1 MTSAR
6 DVDVDAVVSYSG
18 ELDAGD
24 ADWVDEITLALDRGA
39 RRLVVDLVDVTFI
52 DSSVVRSLVQAYRRV
67 GRDGWVRL
75 VYTHN
80 IIRRVIE
87 VCGLADVLPQYTT
100 VDAARRGAP
109 SRLHPEDPPPDGT
122 RRRRDEDRTGASTDR
137 GTV

>member
-1 MTSAR
+1 MTSAH
-6 DVDVDAVVSYSG
+6 DAEVVVSFSG

-24 ADWVDEITLALDRGA
+24 ADWVDEITMALDAGA

-67 GRDGWVRL
+67 GRDGWVRI

-87 VCGLADVLPQYTT
+87 VCGLADALPQYTT
-100 VDAARRGAP
+100 VDAALRGAP
-109 SRLHPEDPPPDGT
+109 SRLHPDDPPPDGT
-122 RRRRDEDRTGASTDR
+122 PRPRTDERAGAATDR
-137 GTV
+137 GTI